1 MIDEHLEVLRLL
13 RGRLPSADEIE
24 AIRVRKLKTLLE
36 YAYRHVPYYRTLFE
50 SAELVPE
57 DIRSVGDLRRLP
69 ATDRDR
75 LRAAGPGRTSR
86 LVDPARC
93 KVMYSSGSS
102 GKPWPV
108 YRTAV
113 ENRLRRAVEL
123 RSMIAAGIRPRDRVV
138 TLGPVVRAGVRQTLG
153 RFGLFPTCYVSPL
166 LPVEQQAEQLRALR
180 PDVFWVYPTAL
191 CALLQCVGALSRIIE
206 PRMIVTS
213 AEPLDEILR
222 QKLFLDRPVGMR
234 NFYGTVE
241 VGRVAWECAA
251 GEGLHINTD
260 CSILELEDEGGVP
273 GAGKSVVIT
282 NLNSRASPYIRF
294 RLGDLCEFIERPCS
308 CGSPLPLMK
317 PPAGREW
324 DVIRLPSGRLMAPW
338 ALNSIL
344 RKVENLLQFRLVQ
357 KRVDLLVLQLQFP
370 AEPPAGLL
378 DALSERLRQQIGEP
392 LTLRI
397 ETVHQFIDEALK
409 FRAFISEV
417 EGR

>member
-1 MIDEHLEVLRLL
+1 M
-13 RGRLPSADEIE
+13 S
-24 AIRVRKLKTLLE
+24 
-36 YAYRHVPYYRTLFE
+36 
-50 SAELVPE
+50 S
-57 DIRSVGDLRRLP
+57 RS
-69 ATDRDR
+69 
-75 LRAAGPGRTSR
+75 S
-86 LVDPARC
+86 
-93 KVMYSSGSS
+93 K
-102 GKPWPV
+102 K
-108 YRTAV
+108 
-113 ENRLRRAVEL
+113 
-123 RSMIAAGIRPRDRVV
+123 
-138 TLGPVVRAGVRQTLG
+138 
-153 RFGLFPTCYVSPL
+153 
-166 LPVEQQAEQLRALR
+166 
-180 PDVFWVYPTAL
+180 
-191 CALLQCVGALSRIIE
+191 
-206 PRMIVTS
+206 TS
-213 AEPLDEILR
+213 AR
-222 QKLFLDRPVGMR
+222 GGASG
-234 NFYGTVE
+234 NTVE

-260 CSILELEDEGGVP
+260 CSILELEDEGGVS

-417 EGR
+417 DGR